1 MWGSMTGLPPHPG
14 VALSLPQCRGRNPFD
29 PKVSAMNS
37 VFDRA
42 LVFMH
47 KMPTIWLEFLKFLV
61 PQRRITSTR
70 RTFDRALQALPV
82 TQHEKIW
89 PLYIQVRSAVPA
101 RELEI
106 AGRIVPPV
114 RSRVPPQFCKDAGV
128 TETCIR
134 VFRRFLMFSP
144 AGREEYADYLLAT
157 GNADEAAVQVRR
169 ASEMAG
175 APITPRLGVGRHS
188 RPCAPLPSHRLPR
201 WSTTTAS
208 CRSAGAQSTRCGCS
222 SATSRPSTRAR

>member
-1 MWGSMTGLPPHPG
+1 MWGSMTGFLSHPALP
-14 VALSLPQCRGRNPFD
+14 LSLPQCRGRNPFD

-89 PLYIQVRSAVPA
+89 PLYIQVRGAAPVL
-101 RELEI
+101 EVEI

-114 RSRVPPQFCKDAGV
+114 RSHVPPQFCKDAGV
-128 TETCIR
+128 TQTCIR

-175 APITPRLGVGRHS
+175 ALLAVLSLRL
-188 RPCAPLPSHRLPR
+188 PLPSHRLLR

-208 CRSAGAQSTRCGCS
+208 CRSAGAPSTRCGCS